1 MSAPAPTACVIRFDS
16 FELDIRAGEL
26 RKRGIKLRLHGQP
39 LQVLA
44 ALLKR
49 PGDLVTR
56 EELRSEIWTADTF
69 VDFDHSLHNA
79 IARLREVLG
88 DSAEMPRYIETLP
101 RRGYRFVAPV
111 EEVQAPRIG
120 GENGNRTGDAVAV
133 GPQPKVPRPKRSAGL
148 VLTIIICGAIGFA
161 GWAAWQHSY
170 AKGTVVPIRSIAVLP
185 MQNLSADASQEYF
198 ADGMTDQLITEL
210 AKVGALRVTSRTSV
224 MRYKGT
230 KKALPEIA
238 QELNVDAIV
247 EGSVIRSGQ
256 RVRVTAQLLQAP
268 TDRHLWAETYDRD
281 VGDMLRLQADVADA
295 IAQQVR
301 AQLTPMQPA
310 QAHTVNPGAYDAYLR
325 GRLYFVNEFT
335 KPDSLKKAQAYF
347 EESIQKDPGFAL
359 AYAGLAD
366 TYVYM
371 AFAGALQKDQA
382 YRSAKD
388 ALAKALAL
396 DDSIGE
402 AHDTLGLLSSEFDW
416 DWDTADREF
425 NRAIALAPSY
435 SCAHEDR
442 ATFLA
447 LMGRRAEA
455 LAEITKI
462 DQLDYGFSAAHT
474 ESATYYE
481 LRDYPALIEASR
493 RGLLL
498 DPKDWLHHYTLGV
511 GYEGTGK
518 LPEAISEYQQ
528 AVELSEGDPN
538 STAALAH
545 AFAVTGRKAEAEK
558 ILHDFEQKSKSA
570 QISPYLMAT
579 MFASLGDKDRAF
591 EFLEKAYQERSL
603 GMTEDL
609 KADLRID
616 NLRSDPRFQ
625 NLLTRVGLT
634 DTTFRADNQPIQ

>member
-1 MSAPAPTACVIRFDS
+1 VIKFGACMSAPASVARVLRFEA
-16 FELDIRAGEL
+16 FELDLHAGEL
-26 RKRGIKLRLHGQP
+26 RKRGVKLRLQGQP
-39 LQVLA
+39 IQVLA
-44 ALLKR
+44 ILLQSA
-49 PGDLVTR
+49 GNLVTR
-56 EELRSEIWTADTF
+56 EELRSQLWPADTF
-69 VDFDHSLHNA
+69 VDFDHSLHNS
-79 IARLREVLG
+79 IGRIREALG

-101 RRGYRFVAPV
+101 RRGYRFIAPV
-111 EEVQAPRIG
+111 EEVQALRIG
-120 GENGNRTGDAVAV
+120 GENGNGTEDAVAV
-133 GPQPKVPRPKRSAGL
+133 APQPKAPPPTRHAGL
-148 VLTIIICGAIGFA
+148 ILTLIFCGAIVLA
-161 GWAAWQHSY
+161 SWAAWQHSY
-170 AKGTVVPIRSIAVLP
+170 AKSTVVPIHSIAVLP
-185 MQNLSADASQEYF
+185 MQNLSADAAQEYF

-238 QELNVDAIV
+238 RELNVDAIV

-256 RVRVTAQLLQAP
+256 RLRVTAQLLQAP
-268 TDRHLWAETYDRD
+268 TDKHLWAETYDRD
-281 VGDMLRLQADVADA
+281 VGDILRLQAEVADA

-301 AQLTPMQPA
+301 AQLAPMQ
-310 QAHTVNPGAYDAYLR
+310 QSRAHTVNPEAYDAYLR

-335 KPDSLKKAQAYF
+335 KADSLKKAQAYF
-347 EESIQKDPGFAL
+347 EEAIQKDPGFAL

-371 AFAGALQKDQA
+371 AFAGALQRDQA

-416 DWDTADREF
+416 DWETANREF

-442 ATFLA
+442 AEFLA
-447 LMGRRAEA
+447 LVGRRAEA

-481 LRDYPALIEASR
+481 LRDYPDLIEASR

-498 DPKDWLHHYTLGV
+498 DPKDWSHHYTLGV

-528 AVELSEGDPN
+528 AVELSAGDPG

-545 AFAVTGRKAEAEK
+545 AFAAAGRKAEAEK
-558 ILHDFEQKSKSA
+558 ILHDFQRKSKSD
-570 QISPYLMAT
+570 QVSPYLMAT

-591 EFLEKAYQERSL
+591 AFLEKAYQARSFD
-603 GMTEDL
+603 MTENL

-625 NLLTRVGLT
+625 ALVQRVGLP
-634 DTTFRADNQPIQ
+634 Q

>member
-16 FELDIRAGEL
+16 FELDFRAGEL
-26 RKRGIKLRLHGQP
+26 RKRGIKLRLQGQP

-56 EELRSEIWTADTF
+56 EELRAEIWTADTF

-88 DSAEMPRYIETLP
+88 DSAETPRYIETLP
-101 RRGYRFVAPV
+101 RRGYRFIAPV

-120 GENGNRTGDAVAV
+120 GENGNKTGHTVAVAT
-133 GPQPKVPRPKRSAGL
+133 RSRRSAGL
-148 VLTIIICGAIGFA
+148 VLTIISCGAIGLA

-170 AKGTVVPIRSIAVLP
+170 AKSTAVPIRSIAVLP
-185 MQNLSADASQEYF
+185 MQNLSADAAQEYF

-210 AKVGALRVTSRTSV
+210 AKIGALRVTSRTSV

-238 QELNVDAIV
+238 RELNVDAIV

-256 RVRVTAQLLQAP
+256 RLRVTAQLLRAP
-268 TDRHLWAETYDRD
+268 TDQHLWAETYDRD
-281 VGDMLRLQADVADA
+281 VGDILRLQAEVADA

-301 AQLTPMQPA
+301 AQLTPMQQS

-347 EESIQKDPGFAL
+347 EEAIQKDPGFAL

-366 TYVYM
+366 SYVYM
-371 AFAGALQKDQA
+371 AFAGALPKDQA

-447 LMGRRAEA
+447 LIGRRAEA
-455 LAEITKI
+455 LTEITKI

-481 LRDYPALIEASR
+481 LRDYPDLIEASR
-493 RGLLL
+493 RALLL
-498 DPKDWLHHYTLGV
+498 DPKDWSQHYTLGV

-518 LPEAISEYQQ
+518 LVEAISEYQK
-528 AVELSEGDPN
+528 AVELSAGDPG

-545 AFAVTGRKAEAEK
+545 AFVVIGKKAEAEK
-558 ILHDFEQKSKSA
+558 ILHDFERKSKSA
-570 QISPYLMAT
+570 HVSPYLMAT
-579 MFASLGDKDRAF
+579 MYASLGDKDRAF

-603 GMTEDL
+603 GLTEDL

-625 NLLTRVGLT
+625 NLLARVGLA

>member
-1 MSAPAPTACVIRFDS
+1 VLRFES
-16 FELDIRAGEL
+16 FELDLHAGEL
-26 RKRGIKLRLHGQP
+26 RKRGVKLRLQGQP
-39 LQVLA
+39 IQVLA
-44 ALLKR
+44 ILVQSA
-49 PGDLVTR
+49 GNLVTR
-56 EELRSEIWTADTF
+56 EELRSQLWPADTF
-69 VDFDHSLHNA
+69 VDFDHSLHNS
-79 IARLREVLG
+79 IGRIREVLG
-88 DSAEMPRYIETLP
+88 DSAEVPRYIETLP
-101 RRGYRFVAPV
+101 RRGYRFIATV
-111 EEVQAPRIG
+111 EEVQALPIG
-120 GENGNRTGDAVAV
+120 GENGHKTGNAVVVA
-133 GPQPKVPRPKRSAGL
+133 PLPEAPRPKRSRAL
-148 VLTIIICGAIGFA
+148 ILTLISCGAIGLA

-170 AKGTVVPIRSIAVLP
+170 AKSIGVPIRSIAVLP
-185 MQNLSADASQEYF
+185 LQNLSADAAQEYF

-210 AKVGALRVTSRTSV
+210 AKVGTLRVTSRTSV

-238 QELNVDAIV
+238 RELNVDAIV

-256 RVRVTAQLLQAP
+256 RMRVTAQLLRAP
-268 TDRHLWAETYDRD
+268 TDQHLWAETYDRD
-281 VGDMLRLQADVADA
+281 VGDILRLQADVADA

-301 AQLTPMQPA
+301 AQLTPMQPS

-335 KPDSLKKAQAYF
+335 KADSLKKAHAYF
-347 EESIQKDPGFAL
+347 EEAIQKDPGFAL

-371 AFAGALQKDQA
+371 AFAGALPKDQA

-388 ALAKALAL
+388 ALAKATAL

-402 AHDTLGLLSSEFDW
+402 AHDTLGVLSSEFDW
-416 DWDTADREF
+416 DWDAADREF

-447 LMGRRAEA
+447 LIGRRAEA

-481 LRDYPALIEASR
+481 LRDYPDLIEASR
-493 RGLLL
+493 RALLL
-498 DPKDWLHHYTLGV
+498 DSKDWSQHYTLGV

-518 LPEAISEYQQ
+518 LLEAISEYQK
-528 AVELSEGDPN
+528 AVELSAGDPD

-545 AFAVTGRKAEAEK
+545 AFAVIGRKAEAEK
-558 ILHDFEQKSKSA
+558 ILHDFERKSKSA
-570 QISPYLMAT
+570 QVSPYLMAT

-603 GMTEDL
+603 DMPEDL

-625 NLLTRVGLT
+625 ALVQRVGLP
-634 DTTFRADNQPIQ
+634 Q

>member
-1 MSAPAPTACVIRFDS
+1 MSAPAPTACVIRFES

-133 GPQPKVPRPKRSAGL
+133 GPQPNTPRPKRSAGL
-148 VLTIIICGAIGFA
+148 VLTIIICGAIGLA

-185 MQNLSADASQEYF
+185 MQNLSADAAQEYF

-238 QELNVDAIV
+238 RELNVDAIV

-256 RVRVTAQLLQAP
+256 RLRVTAQLLRAP

-281 VGDMLRLQADVADA
+281 VGDILRLQAEVADA

-301 AQLTPMQPA
+301 AQLTPMQQS

-335 KPDSLKKAQAYF
+335 KPDSLKKAEGYF
-347 EESIQKDPGFAL
+347 EESIQKDPDFAL

-447 LMGRRAEA
+447 LIGRRAEA

-498 DPKDWLHHYTLGV
+498 DPKDWSHHYTLGV

-528 AVELSEGDPN
+528 AVELSAGDPG

-545 AFAVTGRKAEAEK
+545 AFAVTGKKAEAEK

-570 QISPYLMAT
+570 QVSPYLMAT

-625 NLLTRVGLT
+625 ALMRRVN
-634 DTTFRADNQPIQ
+634 FPQ